1 MTINKIKPLIFK
13 NLKATDKEQLIPD
26 GGNLYVRIRSITDGG
41 SISFRYFYR
50 IDHSQKWMTLES
62 TTLATARAERDDYK
76 ALIKKGIDP
85 KVERTLQKERLRIQQ
100 IEEQNALNRLA
111 LRITVYDLFT
121 RWFEMDVINRKDKM
135 EVDRMFK
142 KDVLPI
148 LGEIFVEEVRK
159 GHVVQVIDL
168 LKKRG
173 VANLA
178 RNILK
183 LIRQMFKFAVN
194 RDLIEFDPTASLNI
208 AKMTTTPTERD
219 RILDESEIISL
230 AHQLPSANLLK
241 STECA
246 LWIALSTMC
255 RIGEL
260 SKTKITDIDFDLH
273 TWIIPK
279 ENSKNG
285 KAHTIYLSDFALN
298 QFKILLQYT
307 KSDTWIFTNRDGSNH
322 VCEKSI
328 TKQLGGRQS
337 QSILSNRSKDNQAL
351 VLKGGKWTPHD
362 LRRTGATLM
371 GDLGIAPDVI
381 EKCLNHTEENK
392 VKRIY
397 QRQKLETQQ
406 TEAWQILGNHLDSLL
421 TS

>member
-41 SISFRYFYR
+41 SISFRYYYR

-62 TTLATARAERDDYK
+62 TTLATARAERDEYK

-307 KSDTWIFTNRDGSNH
+307 KSDTWIFTNRDGSSH

-397 QRQKLETQQ
+397 QRQKLETEQA
-406 TEAWQILGNHLDSLL
+406 EAWQILGNHLDSLL

>member
-41 SISFRYFYR
+41 SISFRYYYR

-121 RWFEMDVINRKDKM
+121 RWFEMDLINRKDKI
-135 EVDRMFK
+135 EIDRMFK

-159 GHVVQVIDL
+159 GHVVHVIDL
-168 LKKRG
+168 LKQRG
-173 VANLA
+173 VAHLA

-183 LIRQMFKFAVN
+183 LMRQMFKFAVN
-194 RDLIEFDPTASLNI
+194 RDLIEFDPTASLSI

-371 GDLGIAPDVI
+371 GNLGITPDVI
-381 EKCLNHTEENK
+381 EKCLNHSEENK

-406 TEAWQILGNHLDSLL
+406 AEAWQILGNHLDSLL